1 MNQRLQK
8 VIFISLI
15 FCLMLGLTPLVSAS
29 SGTFRATESVRVRSE
44 PSTDGSVIT
53 VVHSGDSIEVLD
65 HNPAGWSMVQIGNS
79 TGFIRSDFLRFPI
92 GDTAAVFQTT
102 EGVNL
107 RASASTSA
115 EVLVTVPAGANVD
128 VFEHDPAGWS
138 RVSVGGTSGF
148 IRSDFL
154 TRGGSGNS
162 AAASTTASTA
172 STSNSSNSITTLY
185 TTGTVRL
192 RAGPSTDNDIVRN
205 LSVNTGVEVI
215 ENQANGWSKVR
226 HRNSSGYIRSDLLA
240 TSPSTITLKT
250 TDSVN
255 MRSGPSTNNNVT
267 KTLAAGTDVGV
278 LEQLAN
284 GWSRVLFNGTEG
296 FIRSDFLG
304 GSTSSKVIATLKT
317 LTGVN
322 LRSGPSTSH
331 NRLRLLTVNT
341 DVDVLENRSD
351 GWSRVRHNGTE
362 GFIRSDFL
370 GGGIKVEL
378 IDWATAKKLIPK
390 NTDLR
395 VYDVRSGTSYNIK
408 AFSLGNHADVDTSTQ
423 TDTNLKRA
431 TRDGA
436 WAWAPRPV
444 WVTVGER
451 TFAASIN
458 GMPHA
463 GSAVSGN
470 GLSGHFCLH
479 FRGSTSHGS
488 TSASY
493 VRNMQNAITEAWNA
507 RPNQ

>member
-1 MNQRLQK
+1 
-8 VIFISLI
+8 
-15 FCLMLGLTPLVSAS
+15 
-29 SGTFRATESVRVRSE
+29 
-44 PSTDGSVIT
+44 
-53 VVHSGDSIEVLD
+53 
-65 HNPAGWSMVQIGNS
+65 
-79 TGFIRSDFLRFPI
+79 
-92 GDTAAVFQTT
+92 
-102 EGVNL
+102 
-107 RASASTSA
+107 
-115 EVLVTVPAGANVD
+115 
-128 VFEHDPAGWS
+128 
-138 RVSVGGTSGF
+138 
-148 IRSDFL
+148 
-154 TRGGSGNS
+154 
-162 AAASTTASTA
+162 
-172 STSNSSNSITTLY
+172 
-185 TTGTVRL
+185 
-192 RAGPSTDNDIVRN
+192 
-205 LSVNTGVEVI
+205 
-215 ENQANGWSKVR
+215 
-226 HRNSSGYIRSDLLA
+226 
-240 TSPSTITLKT
+240 
-250 TDSVN
+250 
-255 MRSGPSTNNNVT
+255 
-267 KTLAAGTDVGV
+267 
-278 LEQLAN
+278 
-284 GWSRVLFNGTEG
+284 
-296 FIRSDFLG
+296 
-304 GSTSSKVIATLKT
+304 
-317 LTGVN
+317 
-322 LRSGPSTSH
+322 
-331 NRLRLLTVNT
+331 
-341 DVDVLENRSD
+341 LENRSD